1 MYKIYALFDLT
12 QLNTCMLESYMRYL
26 PPERQAKTL
35 CFRKEIDKKNCIMAY
50 LLLQYGLYKEY
61 GIRTVKLSYGH
72 TGKPYLPDYPNI
84 HFNISHC
91 PQGCICAISDL
102 PVGIDIQD
110 VRPFSLSIAERC
122 CSDAELQLL
131 KLSADP
137 ASEFTRIWTMKES
150 YLKMKGTGI
159 ADDLSAVDTTN
170 LRNKIKTFTN
180 NGCYISVTSAD
191 FFQED
196 SICMN

>member
-12 QLNTCMLESYMRYL
+12 QLNTCVLESYIRYL
-26 PPERQAKTL
+26 PPDRKAKAL
-35 CFRKEIDKKNCIMAY
+35 RFRKEIDKKNCILAY

-61 GIRTVKLSYGH
+61 GIRTVKLSYTH

-91 PQGCICAISDL
+91 SQGCICAISDL

-110 VRPFSLSIAERC
+110 VRPFSLPIAKRG

-131 KLSADP
+131 KLSTDP

-150 YLKMKGTGI
+150 YLKMTGPGI
-159 ADDLSAVDTTN
+159 AVDLRTVDTTK
-170 LRNKIKTFTN
+170 LQDKIKTFEIN
-180 NGCYISVTSAD
+180 DCYISVASAEL
-191 FFQED
+191 FPEEE
-196 SICMN
+196 ICLN